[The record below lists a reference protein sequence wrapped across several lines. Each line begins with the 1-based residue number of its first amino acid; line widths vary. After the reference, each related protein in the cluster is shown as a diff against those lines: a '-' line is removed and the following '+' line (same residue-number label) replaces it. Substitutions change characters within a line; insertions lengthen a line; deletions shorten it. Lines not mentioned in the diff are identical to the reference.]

1 MKKTNKKYLI
11 IVLVVLLLG
20 LAVGYAVSNNVLTIS
35 GKATAKPGEFDM
47 AFTSDC
53 AIIDAVGID
62 TAGSY
67 ATPSADGDSLK
78 VLVKDLHY
86 PGAGAKVHVVVKN
99 VGTLPAKVKTVEL
112 SDSVSNR
119 NDIMVKGLDQIN
131 TNHPTINP
139 NETCTFDFTVQWAEG
154 STSVPGDLDFSVAI
168 DYEQDTEAL
177 FVGTPTHTDA

>member
-20 LAVGYAVSNNVLTIS
+20 LAVGYAVSNNVLKIS
-35 GKATAKPGEFDM
+35 GKATAKSGEFDM

-62 TAGSY
+62 AAGSY
-67 ATPSADGDSLK
+67 ATPSGDGDSLD

-112 SDSVSNR
+112 SDSITTR
-119 NDIMVKGLDQIN
+119 NEIKVEGLDQIN
-131 TNHPTINP
+131 TSHPTINP
-139 NETCTFDFTVQWAEG
+139 DGTCTFDFTVQWDERVNE
-154 STSVPGDLDFSVAI
+154 VPEDLDFSVAI
-168 DYEQDTEAL
+168 DYVQDTQSL
-177 FVGTPTHTDA
+177 FVGTPSHTDG